1 MLNSLETRPADKI
14 IRLIQEFK
22 DDPRTDKIDLGV
34 GVYRDASG
42 LTPIMRSVKNAEKS
56 LWETET
62 TKAYTGIAG
71 APEFRES
78 MAHLLLGTD
87 APTDRL
93 ATLHTPGGTGAVR
106 QALELTRMVSPD
118 VRVWIS
124 DPTWPNHVSI
134 TRYVGLQVQLYRY
147 FDSGTRIVDF
157 ASMMEDLERAE
168 RGDIVVL
175 HGCCHNPT
183 GANLSKIQWHALS
196 EFALSRGIVPL
207 VDIAY
212 QGFGDGINEDAFGL
226 RLLANELP
234 EVLIAASCSKNFGI
248 YRERTGLLGVIA
260 ETSDAAQRTQST
272 LVFLNRQ
279 SISFPPD
286 HGARLVTMILDDQ
299 ELRCDWE
306 NELDSIRKLIG
317 ELRRQLSEELRRLSG
332 SDRFGFLAEH
342 RGMFSLLGASEEQVL
357 QMRRNAG
364 IYMVSDSRINV
375 AGLNKSSVPILAR
388 AMIDV
393 GL

>member
-71 APEFRES
+71 DPEFRES

-87 APTDRL
+87 APTNRL

-118 VRVWIS
+118 ARVWIS

-183 GANLSKIQWHALS
+183 GANLSTLQWHELS
-196 EFALSRGIVPL
+196 EFALNRGIVPL

-234 EVLIAASCSKNFGI
+234 EVLIAASCSKNFGV

-286 HGARLVTMILDDQ
+286 HGARLVTMILGDQ

-306 NELDSIRKLIG
+306 NELDSIRTLIG
-317 ELRRQLSEELRRLSG
+317 KLRRQLSEELRRLSG

-375 AGLNKSSVPILAR
+375 AGLNKSSVPVLAS